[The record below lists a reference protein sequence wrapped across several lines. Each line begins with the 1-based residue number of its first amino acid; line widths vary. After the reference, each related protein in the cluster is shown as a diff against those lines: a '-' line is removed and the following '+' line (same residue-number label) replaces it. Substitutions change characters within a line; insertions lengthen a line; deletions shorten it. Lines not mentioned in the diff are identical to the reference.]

1 MGQTS
6 LLTKSIRLNPE
17 ENAILSQI
25 SQEKGISEAALMKQ
39 FVMEGIAKYR
49 LEQAVAAYIHGEA
62 DISAAA
68 RYAGVSVYWMMKEIE
83 KRNATSPVETEK
95 FVQGLNTLV
104 ELFGGSNALR
114 QTIAE
119 FDRTNQAAVTPTL
132 DLNH

>member
-17 ENAILSQI
+17 ENATLAQI
-25 SQEKGISEAALMKQ
+25 SQEKGISEAAVMKQ
-39 FVMEGIAKYR
+39 FVMDGIAKYR
-49 LEQAVAAYIHGEA
+49 LEQAIAAYIHGEA

-83 KRNATSPVETEK
+83 KRNVASPVETEK

-114 QTIAE
+114 QTIDE
-119 FDRTNQAAVTPTL
+119 FDRTKQPEITL
-132 DLNH
+132 TRDLNH